1 MKITKKARM
10 DATKKR
16 IALAEYVK
24 LSREMLQRI
33 WSYKIVE
40 DLNREL
46 HDEIE
51 IILNRS
57 ESL

>member
-1 MKITKKARM
+1 MAITKKARI
-10 DATKKR
+10 DAKKKR

-40 DLNREL
+40 DLNPEL

-57 ESL
+57 ETL